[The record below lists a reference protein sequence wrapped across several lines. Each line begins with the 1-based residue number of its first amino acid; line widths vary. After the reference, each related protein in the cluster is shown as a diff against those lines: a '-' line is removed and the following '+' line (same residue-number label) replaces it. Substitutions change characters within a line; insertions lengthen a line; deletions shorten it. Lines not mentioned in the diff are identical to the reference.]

1 MLHTFDPSDVLPI
14 FNLHIQ
20 QFFPLL
26 PALSAECA
34 PIFRCVLFFLF
45 FFNGQSY
52 VGCTNEAFCLST
64 LHFLFAVSLALFFKP
79 IRILRPVTR
88 RAACSLLAHVHNTLL
103 TRRETSLS
111 IMVTK
116 LGTQHHFLRLLNNE
130 LCT

>member
-1 MLHTFDPSDVLPI
+1 MLHTFDSSDVLPI

-20 QFFPLL
+20 QFFDFCQHFQQNVRLYF
-26 PALSAECA
+26 AAS
-34 PIFRCVLFFLF
+34 FFVLF
-45 FFNGQSY
+45 FFNGQNY
-52 VGCTNEAFCLST
+52 VGCANEAFCLST

-88 RAACSLLAHVHNTLL
+88 RAACSLLVHVHNTLL
-103 TRRETSLS
+103 THRERSLS